1 MQTKNRGD
9 VASTDRLFTR
19 AIKKVCNDAP
29 RQSATCVRIRYAA
42 STSPG
47 TQGVIDVELM
57 TAKDV
62 ATALR
67 ISSRQIWKLASAGRL
82 PQPVK
87 LLRSTRWRKSDID
100 QFVQLD
106 CNMAKFEAATGG
118 KAVAAR

>member
-1 MQTKNRGD
+1 M
-9 VASTDRLFTR
+9 
-19 AIKKVCNDAP
+19 
-29 RQSATCVRIRYAA
+29 
-42 STSPG
+42 
-47 TQGVIDVELM
+47 ELM